1 MKTQIEC
8 NNFYPATFFL
18 RKLKTKRPMK
28 KFFTQSTI
36 SEEQNSEMKKEPKPA
51 FGPRKE
57 TIRLLY
63 QFARVYRFEPAL
75 SQGLCSF
82 VIN

>member
-1 MKTQIEC
+1 
-8 NNFYPATFFL
+8 
-18 RKLKTKRPMK
+18 MK
-28 KFFTQSTI
+28 KFFTKSMTDG
-36 SEEQNSEMKKEPKPA
+36 EQNSEMKKAANPA

-63 QFARVYRFEPAL
+63 QFARVYRFEPGL
-75 SQGLCSF
+75 SQGLCSY